1 MNIDTLI
8 ETRLASRVTDRAR
21 NVFDIACRLAAVSGS
36 RMVDTN
42 HLLIGSLQ
50 EGNGVAFHVLKH
62 FDVFEQSLRSTCG
75 FVIEPNE
82 ESIMAKECEDEV
94 GVAFDAA
101 VDSLRRLGH
110 NYLGTEHLLIGLT
123 TKALKSSQT
132 LERLG
137 LDPQLVRIEVL
148 SLLGCEE
155 LA

>member
-1 MNIDTLI
+1 
-8 ETRLASRVTDRAR
+8 
-21 NVFDIACRLAAVSGS
+21 
-36 RMVDTN
+36 MVDTN